1 MTFYLFSGYDDS
13 PNTSE
18 IISSLFII
26 SEEILNL
33 PHRYLL
39 HVNDILFV
47 THILKGCLMS
57 MLNVIETC
65 NGDYAKIICITRT
78 FSGHGDMCCN
88 LFPLL
93 EKQITA
99 DCENELKTV
108 ISLVRD
114 IVTTLK
120 ILRISATYSS
130 FDKCDIKDYI
140 HHHHDILGPPVSHN
154 IITKDPMCCVATMSC
169 LLLKFFN
176 VSLCPKTSNDILKH
190 LKMSGICCCVS
201 PSFMLKTLFDGYAT
215 RDPETQKLVLI
226 ILGKHLFFQLG
237 LVSKCQR
244 RCSCCSKYLNAS
256 EFSSAD
262 RTLGY
267 ILPGT
272 DMQVLQSNVENSDS
286 FNLIFSIYND
296 LLNLTE
302 GETLENISRHLIE
315 IFSISVDEFKI
326 QIFIRVI
333 FPHLLHL
340 NIKSDESSNSLIKIK
355 VKCFLSVLP
364 HILPNITLYS
374 LFVKLKCIPVIFSFL
389 FHAEF
394 RDLTLNVI
402 KILIYSE
409 KEYGNTV
416 DKDSELCSFPSSR
429 TFFNFLSDQNETF
442 IQKLNLVLKLSST
455 YTESI
460 AIEVESTK
468 KTESTITVIDEFPCS
483 VNFICDIWSLFNELA
498 LNNKLIPIGNKFK
511 EILTSGYNLL
521 ILLLKNLAAV
531 LQLKIIVENQKIEKV
546 LLLLQNLILIL
557 VNQEKEVCIFK
568 FIFCLNYIYK
578 SSF

>member
-1 MTFYLFSGYDDS
+1 MFSGYDDS
-13 PNTSE
+13 PNASE
-18 IISSLFII
+18 IIFSLFII
-26 SEEILNL
+26 AEEILNL
-33 PHRYLL
+33 PHRHLL

-47 THILKGCLMS
+47 SHILEGCLMS
-57 MLNVIETC
+57 LLNVIETC

-78 FSGHGDMCCN
+78 FSDHGDICCN

-93 EKQITA
+93 EKQITV
-99 DCENELKTV
+99 DCENELKTI

-120 ILRISATYSS
+120 ILRISAIYNSL
-130 FDKCDIKDYI
+130 DKCDIKDYI
-140 HHHHDILGPPVSHN
+140 HHHHDVLGPPVSHN
-154 IITKDPMCCVATMSC
+154 MINKDPICCVATMSC

-226 ILGKHLFFQLG
+226 ILGKHLFPQLG
-237 LVSKCQR
+237 LVSKCQK
-244 RCSCCSKYLNAS
+244 RCSCCSKYLITS
-256 EFSSAD
+256 EFSSVD

-267 ILPGT
+267 ILTGT
-272 DMQVLQSNVENSDS
+272 DTQTLQSNVGNSDS
-286 FNLIFSIYND
+286 FNLIFNIYND

-333 FPHLLHL
+333 FPQLLHL
-340 NIKSDESSNSLIKIK
+340 KVKSNESSSSIIRIK
-355 VKCFLSVLP
+355 VKCFLSILP
-364 HILPNITLYS
+364 HILPNTSLYS
-374 LFVKLKCIPVIFSFL
+374 VFVKLNGIPVIFSFL
-389 FHAEF
+389 LHAEF

-402 KILIYSE
+402 KILIYCE
-409 KEYGNTV
+409 NEYGKTV
-416 DKDSELCSFPSSR
+416 NKDSELCSYTSCKIFC
-429 TFFNFLSDQNETF
+429 NFLSDQTETF
-442 IQKLNLVLKLSST
+442 IQKLNLVLKLSSK
-455 YTESI
+455 YTELI
-460 AIEVESTK
+460 TTELKTAEKNESTF
-468 KTESTITVIDEFPCS
+468 TEIDDFPCN
-483 VNFICDIWSLFNELA
+483 VTFICDIWSLFNELA
-498 LNNKLIPIGNKFK
+498 LNNKLTSVSNKFK

-521 ILLLKNLAAV
+521 ILLLKNLAV
-531 LQLKIIVENQKIEKV
+531 ILSLKIIVESQKIEKI

-557 VNQEKEVCIFK
+557 VNQEKEVCLFK
-568 FIFCLNYIYK
+568 LLFLITFIKVLGKKN
-578 SSF
+578 